1 MISIAAPNES
11 ALVHQTAGDAVN
23 REEGTDS
30 KASIPPSLDGLS
42 ISTTSS
48 TQVSD
53 NKEKTIFS
61 ELREYDNG
69 SDFNDCSSS
78 LSSQDSGNVFN
89 SYAAKPC
96 PKRSVFSQY
105 WQKTR
110 QKPVALRP
118 LKSLSASDLCRSSS
132 GSLSTRDESRENSS
146 AGSTFDA
153 SSRSSKDSSL
163 HSSFG
168 TFLSCSVT
176 TAELLE
182 DDGVSSLYDDDDDD
196 DDGEAQDSDATS
208 HRPSHQPP
216 QPPPPT
222 HNHPMRRRSILP
234 PAPAASPVFRATFG
248 KTTSAARSWRKSASL
263 TNVEEYSR
271 SVPLNSRHKTR
282 SMPGT
287 RSCSSSSSL
296 LRSPG
301 RSCLRRNP
309 KYSPNN
315 TASQRTLAS
324 PPSASSLSVPSM
336 REESPV
342 LSRADSMTSSVS
354 FQEAVDV
361 RHFEPPRETYSG
373 KGWSDYFSFET
384 TEPI

>member
-11 ALVHQTAGDAVN
+11 ALVHQTAGDDVN
-23 REEGTDS
+23 REERTDS
-30 KASIPPSLDGLS
+30 KASSIPPSLDGLS

-48 TQVSD
+48 TRVSD
-53 NKEKTIFS
+53 SKEKTIFS

-69 SDFNDCSSS
+69 SEFNDCSSS

-89 SYAAKPC
+89 SNAAAKPC

-110 QKPVALRP
+110 QKPVSLRP
-118 LKSLSASDLCRSSS
+118 LKSLSTSDLCGSSS
-132 GSLSTRDESRENSS
+132 GSLSTTRDESRGNSS

-153 SSRSSKDSSL
+153 SSRSSKDSS
-163 HSSFG
+163 FG
-168 TFLSCSVT
+168 TSLSCSVT

-208 HRPSHQPP
+208 HQPP
-216 QPPPPT
+216 TQPPPPT

-234 PAPAASPVFRATFG
+234 PAPAANPVFRATFG
-248 KTTSAARSWRKSASL
+248 KTTSAAADGSWRKSASL

-287 RSCSSSSSL
+287 RSCSSSSL

-301 RSCLRRNP
+301 RSCLRRIP
-309 KYSPNN
+309 KYSPNNN
-315 TASQRTLAS
+315 TASQRTTMAS
-324 PPSASSLSVPSM
+324 PPSASSLSVLSM
-336 REESPV
+336 QEESPA